1 MLSFIASPASSQD
14 EPTSNFS
21 DPSQKSRDFTIA
33 SPASEEQER
42 KSVRWGYY
50 V

>member
-1 MLSFIASPASSQD
+1 MAFCISSPASSQD
-14 EPTSNFS
+14 EV
-21 DPSQKSRDFTIA
+21 SQMSRECAMA

-42 KSVRWGYY
+42 KLVRWGYY